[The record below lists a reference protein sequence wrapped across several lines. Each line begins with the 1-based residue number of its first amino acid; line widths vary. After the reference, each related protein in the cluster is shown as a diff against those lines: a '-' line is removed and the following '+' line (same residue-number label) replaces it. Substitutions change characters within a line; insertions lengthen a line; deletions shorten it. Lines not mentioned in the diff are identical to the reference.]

1 MSTITCFSGFDESL
15 QDKNAPS
22 NTHCH
27 GRRNGH
33 KGSLQELH
41 GRPWKRDLPAPNTK
55 QSPQCAPVRCI
66 KHPSAQ
72 ARVANLLSLKL
83 AEIAQQ
89 QRFFVSE
96 WKALLK
102 AQWNNKQKKKKKQWV
117 TGSCTRESQKTQ
129 RPEQVSLE
137 HRNSQAPSTA
147 GPLGRGPS
155 CRKQETHADMTGG
168 FGHHSLWRQ
177 WNYQQLARQQER
189 PLCTDSPMPAPHSG
203 FFPRVLGV
211 IPKGKGGW
219 RESKGGQGG
228 AHRPWQCL
236 LIGHQIT
243 PGKGWGP

>member
-102 AQWNNKQKKKKKQWV
+102 AQWNNKQKKKK
-117 TGSCTRESQKTQ
+117 SSESQVAAQGNLRK
-129 RPEQVSLE
+129 
-137 HRNSQAPSTA
+137 HRGLSRSAWSTETLRLHPLL
-147 GPLGRGPS
+147 GP
-155 CRKQETHADMTGG
+155 
-168 FGHHSLWRQ
+168 
-177 WNYQQLARQQER
+177 
-189 PLCTDSPMPAPHSG
+189 
-203 FFPRVLGV
+203 
-211 IPKGKGGW
+211 
-219 RESKGGQGG
+219 
-228 AHRPWQCL
+228 
-236 LIGHQIT
+236 
-243 PGKGWGP
+243 